1 MVSKQTPSK
10 KTSSQKTNTKPHF
23 TADTVIEGQ
32 LAGTHVLNRL
42 RQMSPVTAALICA
55 VILALGLSLWP
66 YLAPLFIP
74 SSDDRWQAEVEGKL
88 SELHSDMQTLSEQQ
102 AALTSQLQ
110 TVEDKLL
117 GLGQQTEDAASAVL
131 QLSEALTADIGELV
145 SQSARFAEQLAAL
158 NSSDNEQ
165 DKPAKPAN
173 SAVSSDMHPEA
184 KRLSQHFPELTVPN
198 LSLPSV
204 SDWWQ
209 GILDWFGGLVS
220 IERVQPLQ
228 EQ

>member
-1 MVSKQTPSK
+1 M
-10 KTSSQKTNTKPHF
+10 
-23 TADTVIEGQ
+23 
-32 LAGTHVLNRL
+32 
-42 RQMSPVTAALICA
+42 ALPC
-55 VILALGLSLWP
+55 P
-66 YLAPLFIP
+66 TFIP

-131 QLSEALTADIGELV
+131 QLSEALSADIGELV